1 MRHWSASYFKK
12 IRLLLFLTIQLFV
25 CYRSLCYDYFL
36 QRIQKLLL
44 FQMVSYTYRK
54 IKYFTLRTQSWS
66 FCEMHLNSSKYNKC
80 KLLLVVQNAMRK
92 SNDLTLNEAVLSKT
106 FFCAEQHKSN
116 RITRIFAVA
125 YTLQFWSECKH
136 MNSPPWQF
144 YLGYSQTEIFL
155 GNFQM

>member
-1 MRHWSASYFKK
+1 MCVIDLYAVWLFSSEDTKTLV
-12 IRLLLFLTIQLFV
+12 IPNGLLYLQKNQVLLPSILKAEAFV
-25 CYRSLCYDYFL
+25 RC
-36 QRIQKLLL
+36 
-44 FQMVSYTYRK
+44 
-54 IKYFTLRTQSWS
+54 
-66 FCEMHLNSSKYNKC
+66 KYNKC

-92 SNDLTLNEAVLSKT
+92 SYDLTLHEAVLSKT

-116 RITRIFAVA
+116 RITRIFSVA

>member
-1 MRHWSASYFKK
+1 MCVIDLYAMTIFFRRYKNSCYSKWSP
-12 IRLLLFLTIQLFV
+12 ILTEKSSTLPSILKAEVFV
-25 CYRSLCYDYFL
+25 RC
-36 QRIQKLLL
+36 
-44 FQMVSYTYRK
+44 
-54 IKYFTLRTQSWS
+54 
-66 FCEMHLNSSKYNKC
+66 KYNKC

-116 RITRIFAVA
+116 RITRIFSVA

>member
-1 MRHWSASYFKK
+1 MCVIDLYAMTIFFRRYKNSCYSKWSP
-12 IRLLLFLTIQLFV
+12 ILTEK
-25 CYRSLCYDYFL
+25 S
-36 QRIQKLLL
+36 
-44 FQMVSYTYRK
+44 ST
-54 IKYFTLRTQSWS
+54 FTLHTQSWS

-92 SNDLTLNEAVLSKT
+92 SNDLTLHEAVLSKT